1 MVQSSVI
8 ILLAI
13 GVLDATCGTHCPF
26 PGLTT
31 YAQRWHGS
39 KSEDSAATW
48 QNRRSF
54 DSGEQFEFDCPRKS
68 QVPDQKMII
77 VCQSDGTWSATLPR
91 CGEFIFKFKKIGWN
105 NNLVNRQ
112 ADSHPRF
119 AYRTLGP
126 SRRNVS
132 AEDQRQLHRTGSITP
147 LQHFCVDRNRP
158 ARLLRRN
165 SPLWVE
171 HLSSLPVK
179 PRYNGR
185 SFHEGSDIAV
195 ENVTLDG
202 SSCTKVTDVNQQ
214 DANESAFSCQNPVPE
229 VLHTIDVHL
238 TDEAALFRA
247 SVYIN
252 EGKHRRFC
260 LRKLLR
266 LLPALNVLK
275 ESGTFF

>member
-13 GVLDATCGTHCPF
+13 GVLDATLGTHCPF

-105 NNLVNRQ
+105 NNLVQIDKRIVTHDLHIEHWDQ
-112 ADSHPRF
+112 VDEMFQPRIN
-119 AYRTLGP
+119 ANCTELAQ
-126 SRRNVS
+126 SRRYNISVS
-132 AEDQRQLHRTGSITP
+132 TETVQRVSYVEIRLCECNIYQVCPLNLAITDGLFVKVLTLPWKTWHWTVTAAQKSRTSISRT
-147 LQHFCVDRNRP
+147 QMNRLSA
-158 ARLLRRN
+158 ARTRFQ
-165 SPLWVE
+165 
-171 HLSSLPVK
+171 K
-179 PRYNGR
+179 CCTR
-185 SFHEGSDIAV
+185 S
-195 ENVTLDG
+195 
-202 SSCTKVTDVNQQ
+202 
-214 DANESAFSCQNPVPE
+214 
-229 VLHTIDVHL
+229 
-238 TDEAALFRA
+238 
-247 SVYIN
+247 
-252 EGKHRRFC
+252 
-260 LRKLLR
+260 
-266 LLPALNVLK
+266 
-275 ESGTFF
+275 TFI